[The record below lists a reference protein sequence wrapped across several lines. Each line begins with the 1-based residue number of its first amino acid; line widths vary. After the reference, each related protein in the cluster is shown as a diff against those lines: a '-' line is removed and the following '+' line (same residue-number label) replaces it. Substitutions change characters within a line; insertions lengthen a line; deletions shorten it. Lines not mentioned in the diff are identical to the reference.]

1 MIGDPIGE
9 VSKTKAAYTIAE
21 SHRSD
26 IDLTMLKNGTKVAT
40 GMMRF

>member
-1 MIGDPIGE
+1 MIYVPVGE
-9 VSKTKAAYTIAE
+9 VSKTKAAHTIAE

-26 IDLTMLKNGTKVAT
+26 IDLTILKNGTKVAT

>member
-1 MIGDPIGE
+1 MICVPIGE
-9 VSKTKAAYTIAE
+9 ASKMKAAHTIAE